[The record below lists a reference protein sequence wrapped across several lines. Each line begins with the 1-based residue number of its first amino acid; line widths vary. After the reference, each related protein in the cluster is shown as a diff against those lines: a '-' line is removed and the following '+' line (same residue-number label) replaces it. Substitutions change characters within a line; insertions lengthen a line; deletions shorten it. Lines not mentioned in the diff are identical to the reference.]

1 MMNEAKWP
9 LLFLMSFIVI
19 LGLATGMTEVPK
31 VFAQEED
38 PRAFRILKE
47 KSIDPRTGLPRT
59 LDPGLFKGRAKAA
72 YTIAKEIPDILAQM
86 PCFCECEAY
95 GHENLLD
102 CFIDKH
108 GAG

>member
-1 MMNEAKWP
+1 MVENKMHDSIFVLL
-9 LLFLMSFIVI
+9 LLFLSLTII
-19 LGLATGMTEVPK
+19 TIESSKAI
-31 VFAQEED
+31 AQEANPE
-38 PRAFRILKE
+38 AFKIMKE
-47 KSIDPRTGLPRT
+47 KAINPKTGLPET
-59 LDPGLFKGRAKAA
+59 LDPNLFKGKAKEA
-72 YTIAKEIPDILAQM
+72 YQIAKDIPKILSQI